1 MKVLIELS
9 RLDFETLEPETIR
22 LCGKMDWDEF
32 LRLAVKQKVMLV
44 IEKNLDIFINNN
56 PQVHIPYVYLMK
68 IRVLSKGLRDRLK
81 AIDDEIERLF
91 QIFNHN
97 HLKVVLFKG
106 ASMKKIYG
114 EEYFRIYND
123 IDLLVDLYDVERIHD
138 ILLQHQYIY
147 DSDEIVNGKILEEKC
162 RQVFNCIGNYI
173 RISEGIT
180 LKIDLHKAD
189 CYNTWNLQD
198 FYKGA
203 VKEVSGIY
211 NFGLVDGFIFSCYH
225 AWHHYPR
232 VVCIRLGSYLASLK
246 DYMDIRE
253 FYLYIKRMGLLT
265 HLYRR
270 IRLLD
275 CDTIVNNM
283 LYLTERLYGTFCERK
298 DVVTCEPTVE
308 NDHMD
313 SLLTSYFERRLFYPK
328 QERELL
334 KVYYSNKNTMSVL
347 GEFLESAFFD
357 KRVYDEYNNELFWNA
372 IHSYYSQENIFFD
385 EPYGTIIRKNFDFSF
400 CFSLGWNEEDL
411 IIKIDISD
419 KFPFWGQEDFYNPI
433 QDCIKFIFND
443 DWNKVFTLQI
453 KSNGRHAMFIDNK
466 GDVLRLKRVEENVT
480 YFNTK
485 EGGYSVITSIPWE
498 YTGIIPKKMKKHIFI
513 LT

>member
-189 CYNTWNLQD
+189 CYNTARTKCNPQ
-198 FYKGA
+198 KIPSA
-203 VKEVSGIY
+203 
-211 NFGLVDGFIFSCYH
+211 
-225 AWHHYPR
+225 
-232 VVCIRLGSYLASLK
+232 
-246 DYMDIRE
+246 
-253 FYLYIKRMGLLT
+253 
-265 HLYRR
+265 HLFHNSKH
-270 IRLLD
+270 L
-275 CDTIVNNM
+275 
-283 LYLTERLYGTFCERK
+283 
-298 DVVTCEPTVE
+298 
-308 NDHMD
+308 
-313 SLLTSYFERRLFYPK
+313 SLLHLLHTMKKISNRYS
-328 QERELL
+328 EL
-334 KVYYSNKNTMSVL
+334 K
-347 GEFLESAFFD
+347 
-357 KRVYDEYNNELFWNA
+357 ELFL
-372 IHSYYSQENIFFD
+372 YQQ
-385 EPYGTIIRKNFDFSF
+385 
-400 CFSLGWNEEDL
+400 
-411 IIKIDISD
+411 
-419 KFPFWGQEDFYNPI
+419 KF
-433 QDCIKFIFND
+433 
-443 DWNKVFTLQI
+443 
-453 KSNGRHAMFIDNK
+453 
-466 GDVLRLKRVEENVT
+466 
-480 YFNTK
+480 
-485 EGGYSVITSIPWE
+485 
-498 YTGIIPKKMKKHIFI
+498 
-513 LT
+513 